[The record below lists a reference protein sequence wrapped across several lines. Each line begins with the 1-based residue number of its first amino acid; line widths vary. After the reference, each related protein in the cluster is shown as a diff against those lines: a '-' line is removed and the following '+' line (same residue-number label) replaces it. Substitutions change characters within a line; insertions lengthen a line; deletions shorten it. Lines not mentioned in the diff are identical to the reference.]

1 MIIIFVV
8 VSAWLVIPFNEG
20 KAQNETS
27 TEVSSMALL
36 SVVVIVP
43 IAARETSQLNFGRF
57 FPGRNGGTI
66 TISPRGDVRVTSE
79 VVVATTGTSAGSFAV
94 SGQGDATYA
103 ISLPGGGATLMHE
116 GDSKTMEVNDWVTI
130 PENGDAHVR
139 LVGGTQTVLLG
150 ATLKVGSLD
159 QNPKGM
165 YTGSYE
171 ITFGYN

>member
-1 MIIIFVV
+1 MIFAV
-8 VSAWLVIPFNEG
+8 VSALLVIPVE
-20 KAQNETS
+20 KVKSQNATS
-27 TEVSSMALL
+27 TEVSATALL

-57 FPGRNGGTI
+57 FPGSRGGTI
-66 TISPRGDVRVTSE
+66 TVTPGGNVMTTSE
-79 VVVATTGTSAGSFAV
+79 VVLASSGTSAGSFAV

-103 ISLPGGGATLMHE
+103 INLPGGGTTLMHE

-130 PENGDAHVR
+130 PENGDAHLR
-139 LVGGTQTVLLG
+139 LVGGNQTVWLG
-150 ATLKVGSLD
+150 ATLRVGSLD
-159 QNPKGM
+159 QNPKGK